1 MKPGPF
7 YPGLCARNTFSEQD
21 TICFLKFIIW
31 NSRSYPYSYGAGGI
45 LTTFLI
51 GFHRSTRFAGMGPS
65 ILIAIHSGYGDFIRR
80 YISRKLLS
88 VQLQV
93 YIVVYIIFVY
103 KLLSPLFFLFLFRKF
118 TCILFYIYEQGK
130 LLYICYHNQDILFYL
145 CQERN
150 KNFQIFFRYIFI
162 RRMKCKDNYSIN

>member
-118 TCILFYIYEQGK
+118 TCILFYIYEQREESYYISAIVIK
-130 LLYICYHNQDILFYL
+130 IYFSIFAKKETKIFRFFLLFFYIYYESIL
-145 CQERN
+145 
-150 KNFQIFFRYIFI
+150 
-162 RRMKCKDNYSIN
+162 RM

>member
-65 ILIAIHSGYGDFIRR
+65 ILIAIHSGYGEFIRR

-93 YIVVYIIFVY
+93 LHCRVHNFCVQTTLSAFLNNLFFFFFLENSRVYCFIYTNNARKVIIY
-103 KLLSPLFFLFLFRKF
+103 LLS
-118 TCILFYIYEQGK
+118 
-130 LLYICYHNQDILFYL
+130 
-145 CQERN
+145 
-150 KNFQIFFRYIFI
+150 
-162 RRMKCKDNYSIN
+162 

>member
-65 ILIAIHSGYGDFIRR
+65 ILIAIHSGYGEFIRR

-93 YIVVYIIFVY
+93 YIVVYTIFVY

-130 LLYICYHNQDILFYL
+130 LLYICY
-145 CQERN
+145 RN
-150 KNFQIFFRYIFI
+150 KRYAFLSLPRKKQKFSDFFYYFFIYI
-162 RRMKCKDNYSIN
+162 MKVY

>member
-65 ILIAIHSGYGDFIRR
+65 ILIAIHSGYGEFIRR

-118 TCILFYIYEQGK
+118 TCILFYIYEQREESYYISAIVIK
-130 LLYICYHNQDILFYL
+130 IYFSIFAKKETKIFRFFLLFFYIYYESIL
-145 CQERN
+145 
-150 KNFQIFFRYIFI
+150 
-162 RRMKCKDNYSIN
+162 RM

>member
-118 TCILFYIYEQGK
+118 TCILFYIYEQCEESYYISAIVIK
-130 LLYICYHNQDILFYL
+130 IYFSIFAKKETKIFRFFLLFFYIYYESIL
-145 CQERN
+145 
-150 KNFQIFFRYIFI
+150 
-162 RRMKCKDNYSIN
+162 RM